1 LIVLFKKKTVKYL
14 AKLKTLFNNTDMKR
28 AYENLLREYLTQ
40 FPCVALIGPRQC
52 GKTTLLEA
60 LDDSW
65 RVFDLERGAD
75 FQAVTDD
82 PDLFL
87 SLHPGNIAIGE
98 AQTHPALFPAL
109 RVAID
114 NDRQKVGRFIITGSS
129 SPELTRS
136 ITESLAGRIGIIE
149 MSPLSWSEVY
159 PAEEPG
165 LVDLLLDQANQ
176 VEDLVTKGTARA
188 DLKALTDYWFKGGYP
203 EPWVRNDNRFRELW
217 LDQYIKAYVLR
228 DVARLFP
235 GLNQDKFRVF
245 ARMLGG
251 LSGQTVNQAEVARAL
266 GVSPP
271 TVRDYFEIAQGSF
284 LWRQLP
290 PFIRNVT
297 KRVVKHPKG
306 YLRDSGLGHHAM
318 RIPDVTALLSHPQ
331 AGAFWEG
338 MVVEEI
344 CRQLEQRGID
354 FDAYHYRVSGG
365 AEVDLVLEG
374 NFGLV
379 AVEIKLGQRV
389 RLQSLRGLRDFVK
402 EHDCR
407 FGLVLSNE
415 DEPRLIDHKV
425 AGIPVRFL

>member
-1 LIVLFKKKTVKYL
+1 MAVLGV
-14 AKLKTLFNNTDMKR
+14 
-28 AYENLLREYLTQ
+28 
-40 FPCVALIGPRQC
+40 RQC
-52 GKTTLLEA
+52 GKTTLLQS
-60 LDDSW
+60 LGDSW
-65 RVFDLERGAD
+65 RILDLERGSD

-87 SLHPGNIAIGE
+87 SLHSEKIAIDE
-98 AQTHPALFPAL
+98 SQIHPALFPAL

-114 NDRQKVGRFIITGSS
+114 NDRQQVGRFIITGSS
-129 SPELTRS
+129 SPELTCS
-136 ITESLAGRIGIIE
+136 ITESLAGRVGIIE
-149 MSPLSWSEVY
+149 MSPLSWSEIH
-159 PAEEPG
+159 PSENPG
-165 LVDLLLDQANQ
+165 LVDLVLDRNNM
-176 VEDLVTKGTARA
+176 VEDLVSKGTARSE
-188 DLKALTDYWFKGGYP
+188 LKSLIDYWFRGGYP
-203 EPWVRNDNRFRELW
+203 EPWVKNNNRFRELW

-235 GLNQDKFRVF
+235 GLNQEKFRVF
-245 ARMLGG
+245 ARMLAG

-290 PFIRNVT
+290 AFIRNVT

-318 RIPDVTALLSHPQ
+318 RIPDVTALLAHPQ
-331 AGAFWEG
+331 AGASWEG

-354 FDAYHYRVSGG
+354 YGAYHYRVSGG

-374 NFGLV
+374 AFGLV

-389 RLQSLRGLRDFVK
+389 RLQSLRGLRDFVRD
-402 EHDCR
+402 HDCR

-415 DEPRLIDHKV
+415 ERPRMIDDRV

>member
-1 LIVLFKKKTVKYL
+1 
-14 AKLKTLFNNTDMKR
+14 MR
-28 AYENLLREYLTQ
+28 RSYENLLQEYLTQ
-40 FPCVALIGPRQC
+40 FPCVAVIGARQC
-52 GKTTLLEA
+52 GKTTLLKS

-87 SLHPGNIAIGE
+87 SLHPEKTAIDE
-98 AQTHPALFPAL
+98 AQIHPALFPAM

-114 NDRQKVGRFIITGSS
+114 NDRQNVGRFIITGSS
-129 SPELTRS
+129 TPELTRS
-136 ITESLAGRIGIIE
+136 ITESLAGRVGIIE
-149 MSPLSWSEVY
+149 MSPLSWSEIH
-159 PAEEPG
+159 PSDRHG
-165 LVDLLLDQANQ
+165 IVDLLLNRSNTA
-176 VEDLVTKGTARA
+176 EDLVAKGSARA
-188 DLKALTDYWFKGGYP
+188 DLKSLTDFWFRGGYP
-203 EPWVRNDNRFRELW
+203 EPWIKNDNRFRELW
-217 LDQYIKAYVLR
+217 LDQYIKSYVMR

-251 LSGQTVNQAEVARAL
+251 LSGQTVNQAEVSRAL

-290 PFIRNVT
+290 AFIRNVT

-306 YLRDSGLGHHAM
+306 YLRDSGLGHHAL
-318 RIPDVTALLSHPQ
+318 RIPDVTALLAHPQ
-331 AGAFWEG
+331 AGASWEG
-338 MVVEEI
+338 FVVEEI

-374 NFGLV
+374 AFGLIP
-379 AVEIKLGQRV
+379 VEIKLGQRV
-389 RLQSLRGLRDFVK
+389 RLQSLRGLRDFVQ
-402 EHDCR
+402 EHSCR
-407 FGLVLSNE
+407 LGLVLSNE
-415 DEPRLIDHKV
+415 EKPRLIADKV
-425 AGIPVRFL
+425 VGLPVRYL

>member
-1 LIVLFKKKTVKYL
+1 
-14 AKLKTLFNNTDMKR
+14 MKR
-28 AYENLLREYLTQ
+28 AYETLLREYLTQ
-40 FPCVALIGPRQC
+40 FPCVAIIGARQC
-52 GKTTLLEA
+52 GKTTLLKS

-65 RVFDLERGAD
+65 RIFDLERGGD

-87 SLHPGNIAIGE
+87 SLHSEKIAIDE
-98 AQTHPALFPAL
+98 AQIHPDLFPAL
-109 RVAID
+109 RVSID
-114 NDRQKVGRFIITGSS
+114 NERQQVGRFIVTGSS
-129 SPELTRS
+129 SPALTRS
-136 ITESLAGRIGIIE
+136 ITESLAGRVGIIE
-149 MSPLSWSEVY
+149 MSPLSWSEVQ
-159 PAEEPG
+159 PADEPG
-165 LVDLLLDQANQ
+165 LVDLLLDLNNSAA
-176 VEDLVTKGTARA
+176 DLVAKGTPRA
-188 DLKALTDYWFKGGYP
+188 DLKSLTRYWFKGGYP
-203 EPWVRNDNRFRELW
+203 EPWLKNDNRFRELW
-217 LDQYIKAYVLR
+217 LDQYIKSYVMR

-271 TVRDYFEIAQGSF
+271 TVRDYFDIAQGSF

-290 PFIRNVT
+290 AFVRNVT
-297 KRVVKHPKG
+297 KRAVKHPKG
-306 YLRDSGLGHHAM
+306 YVRDSGLGNHAL
-318 RIPDVTALLSHPQ
+318 RIPDVTAMLSHPQ
-331 AGAFWEG
+331 AGASWEG
-338 MVVEEI
+338 MVVEEL

-374 NFGLV
+374 AFGLV
-379 AVEIKLGQRV
+379 AIEIKLGQRV
-389 RLQSLRGLRDFVK
+389 RLQSLLGLRNFVK
-402 EHDCR
+402 DHDCR

-415 DEPRLIDHKV
+415 EQPRLIDPNV

>member
-1 LIVLFKKKTVKYL
+1 MKRSC
-14 AKLKTLFNNTDMKR
+14 KTLLD
-28 AYENLLREYLTQ
+28 EYLTQ
-40 FPCVALIGPRQC
+40 FPCVAVIGPRQC
-52 GKTTLLEA
+52 GKTTLLKS

-65 RVFDLERGAD
+65 RVFDLERGSD

-87 SLHPGNIAIGE
+87 SLHPDRIAIDE
-98 AQTHPALFPAL
+98 AQIHPALFPAL

-114 NDRQKVGRFIITGSS
+114 SDRQKVGRYIVTGSS

-136 ITESLAGRIGIIE
+136 ITESLAGRVAIIE
-149 MSPLSWSEVY
+149 MSPLSWSEIH
-159 PAEEPG
+159 PSENPG
-165 LVDLLLDQANQ
+165 LIDLLLDRNNGA
-176 VEDLVTKGTARA
+176 EDLIAGGTARA
-188 DLKALTDYWFKGGYP
+188 DLKSLTTYWFRGGYP
-203 EPWVRNDNRFRELW
+203 EPWVKNDNRFRELW
-217 LDQYIKAYVLR
+217 MDQYVKAYVLH

-235 GLNQDKFRVF
+235 GLNQEKFRVF

-290 PFIRNVT
+290 SYVRNVT
-297 KRVVKHPKG
+297 KRAVKHPKG
-306 YLRDSGLGHHAM
+306 YLRDSGLGHHAL
-318 RIPDVTALLSHPQ
+318 RIPDVTALLAHPQ
-331 AGAFWEG
+331 AGASWEG

-374 NFGLV
+374 SFGLI

-402 EHDCR
+402 DHDCR

-415 DEPRLIDHKV
+415 EQARMIDNKI
-425 AGIPVRFL
+425 AGVPVRHL